1 MLSISPGG
9 MICLLACCLASG
21 VIGTPSKF
29 SLPLVNTINLH
40 GIDVGVGDPPNV
52 HRLAIA
58 LGISNTLIGAEM
70 PYVPTRST
78 VDLNRPF
85 QIDHMYGN
93 ASGKWVNDTISLG
106 SGTDQIVLP
115 NIMVGDVSS
124 GSFIG
129 FGKCD
134 GMFTL
139 NRVGDTAAH
148 PENESDWTP
157 MSYMWHRNL
166 LEQNVFSLSFKPTR
180 TLEPEQNGMITFGG
194 IEPSL
199 FIGKLYWYSCKSNT
213 GWDWTVTI
221 SYGGKKMYPTPLM
234 AALDPAW
241 ALGPCLANDIF
252 QDYIAGIPG
261 SIWDYDDF
269 QKNNPIGSVNRHV
282 LKIPKTSVS
291 KMKDLCFTAAD
302 KRPWCL
308 TPEAQLLPE
317 DMLPDPT
324 YRYSYITP
332 IGSTV
337 EQGSTIVMGMKG
349 LERFYSVY
357 DRENYRVNNP
367 NLITNDE
374 FHTGETDI

>member
-1 MLSISPGG
+1 MLSISPGWV
-9 MICLLACCLASG
+9 ICLSGCFLASV
-21 VIGTPSKF
+21 VIGKPSKF
-29 SLPLVNTINLH
+29 SLPLFNDINLY

-58 LGISNTLIGAEM
+58 LGTSNTLIGHEI
-70 PYVPTRST
+70 PYVHTRST
-78 VDLNRPF
+78 VDLNQPF
-85 QIDHMYGN
+85 QIDHMYGK

-106 SGTDQIVLP
+106 SGSNQIVLP
-115 NIMVGDVSS
+115 KIMVGDVSS
-124 GSFIG
+124 GSFSG

-148 PENESDWTP
+148 PEKESDWTP
-157 MSYMWHRNL
+157 MLYMWHRNL
-166 LEQNVFSLSFKPTR
+166 LEKNVYSLSFKPTR

-199 FIGKLYWYSCKSNT
+199 FVGKLYWYSCQSNK
-213 GWDWTVTI
+213 GWDWTVEI
-221 SYGGKKMYPTPLM
+221 SYGSKKMYPTPLM
-234 AALDPAW
+234 AVLDPAW
-241 ALGPCLANDIF
+241 VLGPSLADDIF

-261 SIWDYDDF
+261 SVWDYDDF
-269 QKNNPIGSVNRHV
+269 RKNNPLSSVNRHV
-282 LKIPKTSVS
+282 LKIPKASVS
-291 KMKDLCFTAAD
+291 EMKDLCFTAAD

-317 DMLPDPT
+317 DMFPDPT

-337 EQGSTIVMGMKG
+337 EQGSTIVIGMKG

-357 DRENYRVNNP
+357 DRENYRIG
-367 NLITNDE
+367 LA
-374 FHTGETDI
+374 ETAWTKTKF